1 MKIRL
6 SGGLVASGRHAW
18 IAGPSG
24 PRRLLDGSDARPG
37 AAVALGPEDAPEEDA
52 AHAVEELSLL
62 VADGGAV
69 AAGAGVDLG
78 AGFRSARLDGARG
91 DQRDAALAALRAVGV
106 RNAHRLGERS
116 GFLVALFGP
125 AVTKRVGAAAA
136 RAAEDGR
143 WAALHL
149 ASAASDVLGPEQ
161 LERVLALEAPDAD
174 LAPDGPPSVLALYL
188 RQVLGDVPRPR
199 RLALI
204 LDLWARV
211 LEHRDGL
218 ARRAAR
224 LATQGRRD
232 RLDDLRKR
240 RRYDERERILGRL
253 RADLGIA
260 EPSVADAALW
270 IPDAWYWRDRLD
282 RALQDAL
289 GATALLRTAVAVA
302 DHGLEDGLERS
313 VPVLRAAAAMLPESA
328 AARSARRV
336 PGLTGLPVRPAAY
349 VRDLLR
355 RATGSRPR
363 DARAAGSVRP
373 RLACAR
379 DFALVVIEDVERV
392 IREIRFHEPDGVLR
406 SWAESNLGSWR
417 EGAGYVRPPAEWAGI
432 PDWTGPALGDREPLR
447 DRLAP
452 SGEPASVELVG
463 DLLWYADLIDALAR
477 LYGHELA
484 RPTARHGRALVRPRP
499 AGGGRAADPAPRL
512 GHGRRLRRRAAR
524 RARRRPAPRAPHLGG
539 PHRGPDVGHR
549 DHRRPHRRLRRPARA
564 RGAGR
569 DGRPR
574 HPGPAQDRP
583 QCPGRRRVGRL
594 HGQLHRRSRLR
605 RRRQGGPDRAR
616 GPLRRRRPAGRQR
629 GTGPAA
635 ARVAG
640 VAGRR
645 DRGEVQRH
653 AGRGPGAPVPRLG
666 RHDPRHR
673 PGPGGPGAGG
683 APARPDRTAPR
694 HAPPGRGGGPGAG
707 RPRPPGAG
715 RDRPGGPRHLRR
727 RGGDRAGR
735 RPRPAA
741 PPRRGTARRAPSA
754 APWTGAPRI
763 SSGCGPARATVPS
776 PPRSTG
782 STPRCAPG
790 STGSRSFSASPRC
803 RRRCAGSS
811 SAPPSPT
818 PTPWTWWRGGSAA
831 RSAGSPSRTT
841 R

>member
-1 MKIRL
+1 M
-6 SGGLVASGRHAW
+6 
-18 IAGPSG
+18 
-24 PRRLLDGSDARPG
+24 
-37 AAVALGPEDAPEEDA
+37 
-52 AHAVEELSLL
+52 
-62 VADGGAV
+62 
-69 AAGAGVDLG
+69 
-78 AGFRSARLDGARG
+78 
-91 DQRDAALAALRAVGV
+91 
-106 RNAHRLGERS
+106 
-116 GFLVALFGP
+116 
-125 AVTKRVGAAAA
+125 
-136 RAAEDGR
+136 
-143 WAALHL
+143 
-149 ASAASDVLGPEQ
+149 
-161 LERVLALEAPDAD
+161 
-174 LAPDGPPSVLALYL
+174 
-188 RQVLGDVPRPR
+188 
-199 RLALI
+199 
-204 LDLWARV
+204 

-484 RPTARHGRALVRPRP
+484 RPTAGTGEPWFDHDPP
-499 AGGGRAADPAPRL
+499 AEAEPLTPRL
-512 GHGRRLRRRAAR
+512 DSVMVAVSGAAQLV
-524 RARRRPAPRAPHLGG
+524 ALGGVPPRAPRTWADLTAGLTSATAITAALTGDFAVPPALAALDGTAVPGTRVRLKIARSARDVAAWADYMGNCIAG
-539 PHRGPDVGHR
+539 PGYVD
-549 DHRRPHRRLRRPARA
+549 DARA
-564 RGAGR
+564 GRTALAGLYDAAGR
-569 DGRPR
+569 
-574 HPGPAQDRP
+574 
-583 QCPGRRRVGRL
+583 
-594 HGQLHRRSRLR
+594 
-605 RRRQGGPDRAR
+605 
-616 GPLRRRRPAGRQR
+616 AGRQR